1 MQTMTDEQ
9 AALTEAHRLACE
21 ARQVLAWPLDKRRDY
36 LARVAEKRGA
46 DACEYL
52 KAAIKQQWAKRREA
66 A

>member
-1 MQTMTDEQ
+1 MN
-9 AALTEAHRLACE
+9 ATEAHRRDCE

-52 KAAIKQQWAKRREA
+52 KAAITAQWNAKREA